1 MTTHTVHLILP
12 KITMFYFQTTHAA
25 RVHQA
30 HETLMQECSSAFQD
44 FFVRLMSTRLF
55 PAGFSIDAYV
65 SKMVRRP
72 NDTLDDRTR
81 HLETLLEASDDAEQ
95 LVMAMQ
101 NEEEEEKAVQELM
114 MVELPLDRD
123 ALDELSEALETTCQV
138 LVELSTVPTVSISNN
153 EAIST
158 TGHKS
163 DVGK

>member
-1 MTTHTVHLILP
+1 MHCIN
-12 KITMFYFQTTHAA
+12 TMLHFQTTHAA

-30 HETLMQECSSAFQD
+30 HEALMQECSSAFQD

-55 PAGFSIDAYV
+55 PSGFSIDAYV

-95 LVMAMQ
+95 LVTAMQ

-114 MVELPLDRD
+114 AVELPLDRD
-123 ALDELSEALETTCQV
+123 ALEELSEALATTCQV
-138 LVELSTVPTVSISNN
+138 LVDLSTVPTVSISNDVATN
-153 EAIST
+153 
-158 TGHKS
+158 TGVKS

>member
-1 MTTHTVHLILP
+1 M
-12 KITMFYFQTTHAA
+12 TMFDFQTTNAA

-55 PAGFSIDAYV
+55 PPGFSIDAYV

-95 LVMAMQ
+95 LVMVTQ

-114 MVELPLDRD
+114 MVELPLDQD
-123 ALDELSEALETTCQV
+123 AVDELSEALATTCQV
-138 LVELSTVPTVSISNN
+138 IVDLSTVPTVSISS
-153 EAIST
+153 EALST
-158 TGHKS
+158 TGLGS
-163 DVGK
+163 DVGKQKLTFTTTVFV